1 MQLALLLDCC
11 ASGVF
16 SGRRIGRAIY
26 RHICGAV
33 LYRRLLRSALPH
45 CTLRRHRRE
54 ATPAVLEQVLALA
67 QALELLPLGT
77 LRLDEPAPSVQCL
90 QKTGASPINQLSRCG
105 PTATGGRGP
114 CYSHPSRASPK
125 DEVAQKLPPSVARH
139 QAVPKK
145 IKEACR
151 AVGSADPRAG
161 GRGGARRNPTP
172 TDGKASLGKFG
183 S

>member
-26 RHICGAV
+26 RDICGAV

-77 LRLDEPAPSVQCL
+77 LRLDETPYRPM
-90 QKTGASPINQLSRCG
+90 P
-105 PTATGGRGP
+105 
-114 CYSHPSRASPK
+114 PK
-125 DEVAQKLPPSVARH
+125 DRSLTDQPAEPL
-139 QAVPKK
+139 
-145 IKEACR
+145 R
-151 AVGSADPRAG
+151 ANCH
-161 GRGGARRNPTP
+161 RR
-172 TDGKASLGKFG
+172 
-183 S
+183 